1 MNNKGYAKVSYGYDE
16 WGNVTEMTY
25 WGTDGRL
32 GLNKEGFAKLNFK
45 YDERGFREETAY
57 FDVNNKLCMRTG
69 GYAKVLEKI
78 RSPRKLYRSGLS
90 G

>member
-1 MNNKGYAKVSYGYDE
+1 
-16 WGNVTEMTY
+16 MTY

-57 FDVNNKLCMRTG
+57 FDVNNKLE
-69 GYAKVLEKI
+69 KVAL
-78 RSPRKLYRSGLS
+78 PN
-90 G
+90 

>member
-1 MNNKGYAKVSYGYDE
+1 MTAVCDS

-69 GYAKVLEKI
+69 GYAKVLEKYD
-78 RSPRKLYRSGLS
+78 PRGNCTEVAYRDEMIDPVC
-90 G
+90 

>member
-1 MNNKGYAKVSYGYDE
+1 MTAVCDS

-57 FDVNNKLCMRTG
+57 FDVNNKLE
-69 GYAKVLEKI
+69 KVALPNCDMIPLK
-78 RSPRKLYRSGLS
+78 
-90 G
+90 

>member
-1 MNNKGYAKVSYGYDE
+1 GNPCLNAQGAAKMTAVCDS

-69 GYAKVLEKI
+69 GY
-78 RSPRKLYRSGLS
+78 
-90 G
+90 